1 MEIRENIEQNNNCPE
16 GQVSRGASLQRG
28 ESPEGRV
35 SRGASLQRGESPE
48 GRVSR
53 GASLQG
59 GESPEGRV
67 SRGAS
72 LQRGESPE
80 GQVSRGA
87 SLQRGESPEG
97 RVSRGASL
105 QGGESPERRVSRG
118 ASLRRGE
125 SPEGQVSR
133 GASHWF
139 CSIFSLINHT
149 TQLGTT
155 INQRCREFMGA
166 EDDCAVLC
174 VRKKVMV
181 YQSVNVSKCFSFAL
195 PKYAYT
201 KVSHGHGGL
210 FGVPELVKFQPFLSK
225 CCVQHRV

>member
-1 MEIRENIEQNNNCPE
+1 MMWRLERILNRMTTVQRGKSPE
-16 GQVSRGASLQRG
+16 GRVSRGASLQRGKSPEGRVSRGASLRRGESPEGRVSGGASLQRG

-35 SRGASLQRGESPE
+35 SRWASLQMGESPE

-53 GASLQG
+53 GASL
-59 GESPEGRV
+59 
-67 SRGAS
+67 
-72 LQRGESPE
+72 
-80 GQVSRGA
+80 
-87 SLQRGESPEG
+87 
-97 RVSRGASL
+97 
-105 QGGESPERRVSRG
+105 
-118 ASLRRGE
+118 
-125 SPEGQVSR
+125 
-133 GASHWF
+133 WF

-149 TQLGTT
+149 TQLHTI
-155 INQRCREFMGA
+155 INQKCREFMGA

-195 PKYAYT
+195 RKYAYT